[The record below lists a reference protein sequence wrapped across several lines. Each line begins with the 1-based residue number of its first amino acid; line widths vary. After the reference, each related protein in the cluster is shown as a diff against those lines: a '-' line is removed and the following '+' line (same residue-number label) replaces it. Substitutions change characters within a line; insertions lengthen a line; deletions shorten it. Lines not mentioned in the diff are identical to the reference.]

1 VYSYLKFSYE
11 VRERQRRHEEWLA
24 RQSPAHRRKRRARL
38 EGVLAKL
45 SDARRAVALR
55 LSA

>member
-1 VYSYLKFSYE
+1 MYSYLKFSYE

-24 RQSPAHRRKRRARL
+24 RQAQRHRRKRRAPL
-38 EGVLAKL
+38 GAVLARV
-45 SDARRAVALR
+45 SAARRALALR

>member
-24 RQSPAHRRKRRARL
+24 RQSQRHRRKRRAAL
-38 EGVLAKL
+38 GALLATV
-45 SDARRAVALR
+45 SAARRALALR

>member
-1 VYSYLKFSYE
+1 VYSQLKFSYE
-11 VRERQRRHEEWLA
+11 VRERQQRHEEWLA
-24 RQSPAHRRKRRARL
+24 RQLRAHGSKRRAPM
-38 EGVLAKL
+38 GAVLAKL